1 MKKTITT
8 MLLTCTMILPSTVG
22 VFANEINEDVMLEVN
37 VSNEENLEPQEE
49 VEPRLSYDHKCYL
62 STNGWSNVVNDNNWL
77 NAKLKVTNEST
88 NSGDI
93 YVRVMND
100 DSKVIVEKTL
110 VSLGDTVTLKKID
123 YNAGKYRLQAKA
135 KDAAGNYTLIVKD

>member
-8 MLLTCTMILPSTVG
+8 LLLACTMILPSTVG

-49 VEPRLSYDHKCYL
+49 VEPRLSYNNKVYL
-62 STNGWSNVVNDNNWL
+62 STDAWCNVVNDNNWL

-88 NSGDI
+88 NYGDI
-93 YVRVMND
+93 YVRVVNE
-100 DSKVIVEKTL
+100 KEKIIVSSTLVELGKTKTL
-110 VSLGDTVTLKKID
+110 EKID
-123 YNAGKYRLQAKA
+123 YNAGEFYVQAKA
-135 KDAAGNYTLIVKD
+135 TTADGKYSIKIED